1 MHGRGPPS
9 GGTMLFL
16 FILGDTVEKACG
28 HLRYLGF
35 YLIAGLVAALAQVY
49 SDPTSILPSLG
60 ASGATPGV
68 LPAYIVM
75 FPTNRVRVLLG
86 YFIVTVPAFVMI
98 GVWAFIQFAN
108 GPPTT

>member
-49 SDPTSILPSLG
+49 SGPESILPSLG
-60 ASGATPGV
+60 ASGAIAGV
-68 LPAYIVM
+68 LAAYVVM
-75 FPTNRVRVLLG
+75 FPPTKARVLLG
-86 YFIVTVPAFVMI
+86 SFTLNLPSTFLSALSPFLHS
-98 GVWAFIQFAN
+98 
-108 GPPTT
+108 PPPF